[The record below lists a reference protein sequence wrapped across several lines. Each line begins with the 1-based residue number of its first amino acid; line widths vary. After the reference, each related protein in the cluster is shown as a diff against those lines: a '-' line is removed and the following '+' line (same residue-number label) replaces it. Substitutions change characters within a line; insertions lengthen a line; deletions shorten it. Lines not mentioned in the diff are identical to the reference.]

1 MMQFVAR
8 TTLGQLG
15 SSQSQWLPIN
25 VAYVRT
31 LACTGTQL
39 KACGN
44 ELQLLPLVPPT
55 HCVALAAG
63 AHLVACS
70 PAPSCTRCGQMHYN
84 YNIFKAWQVAGD
96 ARWQGPSIMPQRI
109 PALSISG
116 RQLQHNGTTVRMK
129 CVRCARL
136 ALSGS
141 HTHTHTLTDPY
152 TCAQGSLPLWAA
164 QSVLKSG
171 RIACP
176 LLLFPLPPRHT
187 LHFDHF
193 AVRCFQGENL
203 FRVCSSVFQRKL
215 HLTSFPPLPMCVCL
229 CLCMRILLARTVHN
243 LNGIARWL
251 PSRRVRH
258 FALKLLCAL
267 KALKK
272 HKPTKQQRAAKRQCN
287 RATTKTKQMPQSG
300 ELDRKIPFFKF

>member
-109 PALSISG
+109 PALSING

-215 HLTSFPPLPMCVCL
+215 HLTSFPPLPMCVCVCVCVCASFWQGL
-229 CLCMRILLARTVHN
+229 CI
-243 LNGIARWL
+243 I
-251 PSRRVRH
+251 
-258 FALKLLCAL
+258 
-267 KALKK
+267 
-272 HKPTKQQRAAKRQCN
+272 
-287 RATTKTKQMPQSG
+287 
-300 ELDRKIPFFKF
+300 

>member
-1 MMQFVAR
+1 
-8 TTLGQLG
+8 
-15 SSQSQWLPIN
+15 
-25 VAYVRT
+25 
-31 LACTGTQL
+31 
-39 KACGN
+39 
-44 ELQLLPLVPPT
+44 
-55 HCVALAAG
+55 
-63 AHLVACS
+63 
-70 PAPSCTRCGQMHYN
+70 
-84 YNIFKAWQVAGD
+84 
-96 ARWQGPSIMPQRI
+96 MPQRI
-109 PALSISG
+109 PALSIGG

-141 HTHTHTLTDPY
+141 HTHTHSQTHIPVHKGHFRCELHKV
-152 TCAQGSLPLWAA
+152 SLSLVALPAPSSFSL
-164 QSVLKSG
+164 
-171 RIACP
+171 C
-176 LLLFPLPPRHT
+176 PPRRT
-187 LHFDHF
+187 LYFDHF

-215 HLTSFPPLPMCVCL
+215 HLTSFPPLPMCVGV

-267 KALKK
+267 KALTK

-287 RATTKTKQMPQSG
+287 RATTKTKQLPQSG
-300 ELDRKIPFFKF
+300 ELDRKIPFVKF